1 MGDSGLRLEGLS
13 KILADKEFFT
23 GQLPF
28 TNVASDS
35 WHEESNSLLSEV
47 WWWMKKQVL
56 CASFSTLTSCPPK
69 NNATKVSSRKHGRK
83 N

>member
-35 WHEESNSLLSEV
+35 WHEESNSLQSEV
-47 WWWMKKQVL
+47 WW
-56 CASFSTLTSCPPK
+56 
-69 NNATKVSSRKHGRK
+69 
-83 N
+83 